1 MYNNYRAQIRSRC
14 QVGLQK
20 KFTIDDQNALM
31 LEKFLN
37 ALKNYSYNITNSNG
51 EIGLSDSFGSKTA
64 KWQSINDILSTA
76 VIKQLIQQFEAV
88 NPNLFRDG
96 GFTAFSDNKS
106 EQGTIFELKL
116 AEISATL
123 DAINAGVTSSTW
135 NKEIELSNGQKTTQG
150 QVYIKSHHTGQARD
164 NTVDLI
170 NIPDKIARDIFT
182 KYYHQSAR
190 NQAISKAK
198 KVNAEDKLKDLT
210 SNIQLSGVRNVQIK
224 TDATGGF
231 LLEQYRMN
239 GTIPQALFDAFS
251 EATFSAKSYKNG
263 SYINIGGTSA
273 FKVFLAVAEGSYNEK
288 FYRYCRMLNCLHHH
302 RGFHDESKAYIYRI
316 RALYELT
323 GANQR
328 LGSNAN
334 IINPI
339 VQNLIE
345 NPTGA
350 KYLVINNPTASQGGI
365 KVIATSRIADAIE
378 NYIFFNKHYNTLGDF
393 LEDNPFIKSD
403 KVPSKLSVEQ
413 ALDSEITLKIDYKN
427 LYQKI
432 ISDSES

>member
-1 MYNNYRAQIRSRC
+1 MYLWVA
-14 QVGLQK
+14 
-20 KFTIDDQNALM
+20 
-31 LEKFLN
+31 
-37 ALKNYSYNITNSNG
+37 
-51 EIGLSDSFGSKTA
+51 
-64 KWQSINDILSTA
+64 
-76 VIKQLIQQFEAV
+76 
-88 NPNLFRDG
+88 
-96 GFTAFSDNKS
+96 
-106 EQGTIFELKL
+106 
-116 AEISATL
+116 
-123 DAINAGVTSSTW
+123 
-135 NKEIELSNGQKTTQG
+135 
-150 QVYIKSHHTGQARD
+150 
-164 NTVDLI
+164 
-170 NIPDKIARDIFT
+170 
-182 KYYHQSAR
+182 
-190 NQAISKAK
+190 
-198 KVNAEDKLKDLT
+198 LKDLT

-263 SYINIGGTSA
+263 NYINIGGTSA

-302 RGFHDESKAYIYRI
+302 RGFHDVSKAYIYRI

-323 GANQR
+323 GANQK

-365 KVIATSRIADAIE
+365 KVIATSRIADTIE
-378 NYIFFNKHYNTLGDF
+378 NYIFFNKYYNTLGDF
-393 LEDNPFIKSD
+393 LEANPFIKSD

-432 ISDSES
+432 INDSES